1 MNGPRAAARRRAR
14 TRKKRK
20 TRAPVRNVPS
30 YVSTS
35 SASGMPISP
44 VPSDTSAFGPSEP
57 QPYMRETIVN
67 TAASS
72 TVVGGA
78 GKHHSS
84 WSADA
89 VLDPFVDPVPPVAAV
104 KDANPFADPEG
115 LAPASASAPAPA
127 LAGQRLSVASG
138 VSVLSGDVQV
148 SVG

>member
-44 VPSDTSAFGPSEP
+44 VPSDTSAFGPGGP
-57 QPYMRETIVN
+57 QPYMRETIVS

-84 WSADA
+84 WRADA
-89 VLDPFVDPVPPVAAV
+89 VLDPFVDPVPPVAERCQERESVRGPGRACSCTR
-104 KDANPFADPEG
+104 ARACTCGPEVVCGVGG
-115 LAPASASAPAPA
+115 LC
-127 LAGQRLSVASG
+127 V
-138 VSVLSGDVQV
+138 VW
-148 SVG
+148 

>member
-1 MNGPRAAARRRAR
+1 MFL
-14 TRKKRK
+14 
-20 TRAPVRNVPS
+20 S

-35 SASGMPISP
+35 SASGMPNSP
-44 VPSDTSAFGPSEP
+44 VPSDTSAFGPGGP
-57 QPYMRETIVN
+57 QPYMRETIVS

-104 KDANPFADPEG
+104 KSVNPFADPEG
-115 LAPASASAPAPA
+115 LAPASMPAP
-127 LAGQRLSVASG
+127 AGQRLSVASG

-148 SVG
+148 SVGYSRGVMCPAVTHASRL